1 MVKEIWLTAAGFVL
15 GWLTSKTWSDPG
27 CQVGLAI
34 FLVVTAVL
42 VLVFAVAVTAPRK
55 HDGDGDDEPKDKDAS

>member
-55 HDGDGDDEPKDKDAS
+55 QDGDGDDEPKDKDAS

>member
-15 GWLTSKTWSDPG
+15 GWLTSKTWTDPG

-34 FLVVTAVL
+34 FLAVTAVL
-42 VLVFAVAVTAPRK
+42 VLAFAIAVTAPRK
-55 HDGDGDDEPKDKDAS
+55 RDGDGDDENKDAS

>member
-42 VLVFAVAVTAPRK
+42 VLVFAIAVTAPRK